1 MVRYNM
7 EIGSTYSRLP
17 EFYGREIKIEPI
29 NRREN
34 FITKKDSG
42 NNRQKTAEGTG
53 KPKRRSKKSRKKIK
67 DKEKEEARRI
77 KRQRKMRKR
86 EGKKQEEGKGI
97 QNNKAKTKENT
108 K

>member
-29 NRREN
+29 NRSEN

-42 NNRQKTAEGTG
+42 NNRRKTAEGTG
-53 KPKRRSKKSRKKIK
+53 NPKRRSKEKAEK
-67 DKEKEEARRI
+67 DKERS
-77 KRQRKMRKR
+77 
-86 EGKKQEEGKGI
+86 GI
-97 QNNKAKTKENT
+97 DDEKLFQVLHHSNLEN
-108 K
+108 

>member
-17 EFYGREIKIEPI
+17 EFYGREIKPI
-29 NRREN
+29 NRSEN

-42 NNRQKTAEGTG
+42 NNRRKTAEGTG
-53 KPKRRSKKSRKKIK
+53 NPKRRSKEKAEK

-77 KRQRKMRKR
+77 KR
-86 EGKKQEEGKGI
+86 
-97 QNNKAKTKENT
+97 
-108 K
+108 

>member
-29 NRREN
+29 NRSEN

-42 NNRQKTAEGTG
+42 NNRRKTAEGTG
-53 KPKRRSKKSRKKIK
+53 NPKRRSKKSRKKIK

-77 KRQRKMRKR
+77 KR
-86 EGKKQEEGKGI
+86 
-97 QNNKAKTKENT
+97 
-108 K
+108 